1 MALVASSFRIPLYF
15 RFKGQLSSG
24 VHHKVELDRDN
35 RISLVAYGY
44 SMKDSVEE
52 RELALKTAISKH
64 GVAAVVER
72 LEFLSQAW
80 SGTPMFLDV
89 ICHDLNFSK
98 SLQWLRLMPRPK
110 FQQILAMI
118 VPRTHNLQKF
128 LMQLSS
134 RRDWTCNIQY
144 SHCMGIAERKICSKV
159 KSNVNL
165 GHNFLHYTAVKLTTV
180 SNVNVAWMT
189 LLRVHIFASHAMRGH
204 LISVVW

>member
-1 MALVASSFRIPLYF
+1 MIHRNIKFDLPDLFMTKRWDLVAESVAADTVQHYLLRVVGFQKTRKSLMALVASSFRIPLYF

-98 SLQWLRLMPRPK
+98 SLQ
-110 FQQILAMI
+110 
-118 VPRTHNLQKF
+118 
-128 LMQLSS
+128 
-134 RRDWTCNIQY
+134 
-144 SHCMGIAERKICSKV
+144 
-159 KSNVNL
+159 
-165 GHNFLHYTAVKLTTV
+165 
-180 SNVNVAWMT
+180 
-189 LLRVHIFASHAMRGH
+189 
-204 LISVVW
+204 